1 MRINE
6 LARKFDLSNREVID
20 YLTRLGVKGKSHSSA
35 LDDDLVERVLKHF
48 KKKPEAEE
56 KPEVKSRF
64 KRIKRVRPRPE
75 ELAAAEAAQQL
86 ATQQLETQQPET
98 PQPTAAQAAPP
109 EIETPEQT
117 TVLDTG
123 ETIRMTPSGPVV
135 VSTDD
140 SVPKKEEPTV
150 EQQLIEPAA
159 AAPTTAPPAAIQP
172 QRAQR
177 PSPPPPQPRPDM
189 PRAADTPS
197 APPAGDPRAKKGKER
212 PARGTD
218 DALRKEIQKLKKKRI
233 RTGGTETPGT
243 PPTPGAGRPA
253 PGRPRRAPFRGRGRD
268 GGRGKRAWRREKR
281 ERLDREIAAEVERER
296 VAKTFIKVHEG
307 TTVADVASALD
318 ISPNML
324 IGKLIGM
331 GVMATLNQPLD
342 HDAIELVAAEYG
354 LQVQK
359 VDLVDD
365 GIFAALAA
373 EDVIEEDLVSRPPI
387 VTIMGHVDHGKTKLL
402 DSIRQSDITATEAG
416 GITQHIGAYQVKHE
430 RGTVTFL
437 DTPGHAAFTAMRA
450 RGAMV
455 TDLVIL
461 VVAADDSVMPQT
473 VEAISHA
480 KAANVPI
487 IVAINK
493 IDKEGANIDR
503 TKQALSTH
511 GILAE
516 DWGGDVQVFPI
527 SALQGIGIDELLEGI
542 LLQSEMLELK
552 ASPKIK
558 ARGTIVEARREE
570 GRGTVATVLIQEGTL
585 RVGEPFVSGLFCG
598 RVRAMSD
605 ERGSPRELAGP
616 GTPVEI
622 TGLQDVPT
630 AGDPF
635 AVVEDDSQARQTAI
649 KLQQAQRQRAL
660 RKRQQVTLDQ
670 LHDLIEEGGL
680 KELMLV
686 VKGDVQG
693 SVEAV
698 VDNLLQIESDKVK
711 VRVIHHGVGPVNES
725 DIMLASASNALV
737 IGFSVSVPAMTH
749 MLAKQEG
756 VEIRTFT
763 VIYRAIDAIR
773 NAMTGLLDSDY
784 KENILGRCLVR
795 EVFRLS
801 KDLSI
806 AGCQVQDG
814 KITRNR
820 KMRVLRD
827 AEVLHKGTISSLKR
841 FKDDVPEVQTG
852 FECGVGV
859 ERFDSIRVGDIIE
872 CFELEEVAP
881 TL

>member
-6 LARKFDLSNREVID
+6 LARKFDLSNREIID

-75 ELAAAEAAQQL
+75 EMAELPEPVVAGQEAATQPPVAEAAR
-86 ATQQLETQQPET
+86 LETET
-98 PQPTAAQAAPP
+98 PA
-109 EIETPEQT
+109 IEEQL

-140 SVPKKEEPTV
+140 GVPKKEETTV
-150 EQQLIEPAA
+150 EEQLIAPPPSTPAVEMPAA
-159 AAPTTAPPAAIQP
+159 TQPPPANAAPARPQHRADVPTPADPQQPPPAADA
-172 QRAQR
+172 R
-177 PSPPPPQPRPDM
+177 
-189 PRAADTPS
+189 
-197 APPAGDPRAKKGKER
+197 GKKGKER
-212 PARGTD
+212 PARSTD
-218 DALRKEIQKLKKKRI
+218 DALRKEIQKLKKKRL

-253 PGRPRRAPFRGRGRD
+253 PGRPRRAPFRGRGHD

-296 VAKTFIKVHEG
+296 EAKTFIKIHEG

-324 IGKLIGM
+324 IGKLIAM

-373 EDVIEEDLVSRPPI
+373 EEVREEDLVSRPPI

-402 DSIRQSDITATEAG
+402 DCIRQSDITATEAG

-473 VEAISHA
+473 VEAINHA

-493 IDKEGANIDR
+493 IDKEGANVDR

-511 GILAE
+511 GLLAE
-516 DWGGDVQVFPI
+516 DWGGDIQMFPI
-527 SALQGIGIDELLEGI
+527 SALQGIGIDDLLEGI

-552 ASPKIK
+552 ASPQMK

-598 RVRAMSD
+598 RVRAMSS
-605 ERGSPRELAGP
+605 ERGTPKQSAGP

-622 TGLQDVPT
+622 TGLPDVPT

-635 AVVEDDSQARQTAI
+635 AVVDDDSQARQTSI

-660 RKRQQVTLDQ
+660 RKRQLVTLDQ

-711 VRVIHHGVGPVNES
+711 VRVIHNGVGPVNES

-737 IGFSVSVPAMTH
+737 IGFSVSVPAMTQ

-763 VIYRAIDAIR
+763 VIYRAIDEIR